1 MAVHFNH
8 TILSARDSKASAKFL
23 AEMLNLPAPK
33 HWGPFEMVATENG
46 AYLDYMDTDQIARQH
61 YAFLV
66 SEPGIDQ
73 VHWFAVAGMN
83 AVPVVAVEG
92 KAGIALG
99 AGFLPASGL
108 GGVGRNYRVDVSWS
122 T

>member
-1 MAVHFNH
+1 MA
-8 TILSARDSKASAKFL
+8 DYASRLIRPTGSVEAMADL
-23 AEMLNLPAPK
+23 A
-33 HWGPFEMVATENG
+33 
-46 AYLDYMDTDQIARQH
+46 
-61 YAFLV
+61 
-66 SEPGIDQ
+66 GIDQ
-73 VHWFAVAGMN
+73 VHWFAVAGMH